1 MQTFLVLGH
10 GIREVIDS
18 ACRVADTSPG
28 PGSETRRRP
37 SKWSLRLGLVLVHF
51 HDYSTNSGGGV
62 TSKLL
67 VLFSILIELIT
78 TSGGTWNDVANSKY
92 FLLAV
97 ASLCFAFSAKPPGTS
112 MLHKIGLWEVK

>member
-1 MQTFLVLGH
+1 MGKLLTALHWQV
-10 GIREVIDS
+10 VSDS
-18 ACRVADTSPG
+18 ESLTLQAPG
-28 PGSETRRRP
+28 QKLEGDRR
-37 SKWSLRLGLVLVHF
+37 SALRLKLAVLVHL
-51 HDYSTNSGGGV
+51 HDYSTKSGGGV